1 MKVLDELK
9 KIGQTISVGVLTADI
24 MNLAAELES
33 IESAGVKLLH
43 FDVMDGKIWPNIT
56 IGPSFVKGI
65 KSSMLNDVH
74 LLIERPEDHIEV
86 FAKAGADMI
95 VFAVESCGD
104 IGETLRVIGQMENA
118 NDPAKGILRGLSLNP
133 ETPVDVID
141 SVIDDV
147 DIVELLAVSP
157 DAPGEIFISQLPE
170 RIAQV
175 KKIKDDVLI
184 FIDGA
189 IKKKNIAEVAAMGP
203 DVIITGS
210 AVFDGKKP
218 EENAKFMLGAIGK

>member
-1 MKVLDELK
+1 MKN
-9 KIGQTISVGVLTADI
+9 IGQTISVGVLTADI

-33 IESAGVKLLH
+33 IETAGVKLLH

-56 IGPSFVKGI
+56 IGPSFVKGV

-74 LLIERPEDHIEV
+74 LLIDKPENHIAS

-104 IGETLRVIGQMENA
+104 IGQALRTIGEMENA
-118 NDPAKGILRGLSLNP
+118 NDPARGILRGVSLNP
-133 ETPVDVID
+133 ETPVDIIS
-141 SVIDDV
+141 SVIDDI

-157 DAPGEIFISQLPE
+157 DAPGEIFISQLPA

-175 KKIKDDVLI
+175 KKIKDDVII
-184 FIDGA
+184 FVDGG
-189 IKKKNIAEVAAMGP
+189 IKKNNIAEVAAIGP

-210 AVFDGKKP
+210 AVFDGKDP
-218 EENAKFMLGAIGK
+218 AGNAKFMIDAISK